1 MLEYT
6 VLYNSDLYM
15 TYLLRIQDTITH
27 IVRIVHIH

>member
-15 TYLLRIQDTITH
+15 AYLLRTQDTITH
-27 IVRIVHIH
+27 IVRIFHIH

>member
-6 VLYNSDLYM
+6 GLYNIDLY
-15 TYLLRIQDTITH
+15 TAYFLCTQDTITH